1 MPVAPPEA
9 RKSRIS
15 ISRPWKNGTHF
26 GPEKNSGTGEETER
40 CNFIL
45 NYKIKRQRTKTAIMQ
60 FFTPIQDITTKSQY
74 NKFLEGNNDLLMK
87 KFIKRLIKPIYLIY
101 KDEIA
106 KRKAKNKVRYF
117 LKNQKEILLEIGSR
131 KRRDGWITI
140 DTKDGCDIIWDLRNR
155 IPFPDESVSI
165 LYSSHFFEHLSFK
178 QGQRFLDE
186 CLRVLRP
193 GGKFSICVP
202 NARIYIEAYLSNA
215 DLDANTF
222 PSIYEPAYNE
232 TTRIDYVNYIAY
244 MDGHH
249 NYMFD
254 EENLIY
260 ILKSKGMRNVRL
272 REFSPSLDLEVR
284 DWESIYAEAEK

>member
-1 MPVAPPEA
+1 V
-9 RKSRIS
+9 
-15 ISRPWKNGTHF
+15 
-26 GPEKNSGTGEETER
+26 
-40 CNFIL
+40 
-45 NYKIKRQRTKTAIMQ
+45 
-60 FFTPIQDITTKSQY
+60 
-74 NKFLEGNNDLLMK
+74 K
-87 KFIKRLIKPIYLIY
+87 KFIKRFIKPAYSFY
-101 KDEIA
+101 KDLIV
-106 KRKAKNKVRYF
+106 KHKAKHKVRY
-117 LKNQKEILLEIGSR
+117 LLRTQKEILLEFGAGIFR
-131 KRRDGWITI
+131 HDGWISI
-140 DTKDGCDIIWDLRNR
+140 DIDESDIIWDLKNG
-155 IPFPDESVSI
+155 IPFPDESVSQ

-202 NARIYIEAYLSNA
+202 NARIYIEAYLSDA
-215 DLDANTF
+215 DIDAETF
-222 PSIYEPAYNE
+222 PSIYKPAYNE

-249 NYMFD
+249 KYMFD

-272 REFSPSLDLEVR
+272 REFNPKLDLKAR